1 MSNTRSSDK
10 VNEKCKGKAISKFEE
25 SQRERDWQEMRRE
38 AKALARNSQDGTK
51 STKTKDNPIVRDV
64 SDVSDVTDMS
74 DVSDVTDMSDD
85 DIGDDEKVDKSE
97 ELEEKTKRKSKVSV
111 RGINYYIE
119 SF

>member
-74 DVSDVTDMSDD
+74 DD

-97 ELEEKTKRKSKVSV
+97 ELEEKKKRKSKVSV
-111 RGINYYIE
+111 RGINCYIE